1 MSVYTYLQT
10 EFLGNT
16 LESYCWFTGIIL
28 VGLILKKYVAK
39 LLSLL
44 IYRLLKK
51 QVYEISFDKFLALV
65 KKPFGTFIT
74 LTTLYFAFQYID
86 FPKAWHFTSVD
97 KFGMRMVMYRVFQ
110 ITVIVSFTQILLR
123 IIDFFGIVLVH
134 KATTGESSGNHTLI
148 PFIKEAIKVIII
160 ILSGFFILGAVFH
173 LNISSLIAG
182 LGIGGL
188 AIALAAK
195 ETLENLFSSVTI
207 FFDRPFVLGDYVK
220 VDDVEGTVEKIG
232 FRSTRIRT
240 SDNSV
245 VTLSNKKMV
254 ENKLE
259 NLSLRI
265 KRRVNFTFAIK
276 PTIPS
281 NVIEKIVKEIEQLVN
296 NNDATTKEGFISCSE
311 IGLNGF
317 TIKLDYFVNEM
328 DVRLYHS
335 VREAINLKVIDIV
348 LTNKAEFL
356 TREIAL

>member
-16 LESYCWFTGIIL
+16 LNSYCWFVGIIL
-28 VGLILKKYVAK
+28 VGLLLKKYVTR

-44 IYRLLKK
+44 LYRLLKK
-51 QVYEISFDKFLALV
+51 QVYEISFDKFLELV

-86 FPKAWHFTSVD
+86 FPKVWHFASVD
-97 KFGMRMVMYRVFQ
+97 KFGVRMIIYRAFQ
-110 ITVIVSFTQILLR
+110 ITIIISFTQILLR
-123 IIDFFGIVLVH
+123 VIDFFGIVLVH
-134 KATTGESSGNHTLI
+134 KATTSESSGNHTLI
-148 PFIKEAIKVIII
+148 PFIKEAVKVIII

-173 LNISSLIAG
+173 LNISSIIAG

-207 FFDRPFVLGDYVK
+207 FFDKPFVLGDAVK
-220 VDDVEGTVEKIG
+220 VDGVEGTVEKIG

-240 SDNSV
+240 NDNSI

-265 KRRVNFTFAIK
+265 KRRVNFTFAIN
-276 PTIPS
+276 PTVTS

-296 NNDATTKEGFISCSE
+296 NNEATTKDGSINCSE

-317 TIKLDYFVNEM
+317 TIKLDYFVNAM
-328 DVRLYHS
+328 DIKLYQT
-335 VREAINLKVIDIV
+335 VREEINLKIIDIV
-348 LTNKAEFL
+348 LNNKANFL
-356 TREIAL
+356 TKETTV